1 MPRMCPREGCDRRV
15 RGGNCTHCSAVCS
28 ALDAEFAR
36 LQSRPR
42 AVSTD
47 AGTAAWVALVEA
59 ADQWTAYLR
68 ARGELFSGLQ
78 KQPLS

>member
-15 RGGNCTHCSAVCS
+15 RGSGYTHCSAVCS

-36 LQSRPR
+36 LQSLPR
-42 AVSTD
+42 TVSTA

-59 ADQWTAYLR
+59 ADHWTAYLR
-68 ARGELFSGLQ
+68 ARAELFSDVR
-78 KQPLS
+78 KQSTS